1 MTEKSGGSGD
11 SLGLIYEADQWK
23 TLAFQ
28 EIENAYAL
36 CEFIG
41 RVHQIFKSFYYT

>member
-1 MTEKSGGSGD
+1 MAEKSGGSGD

-41 RVHQIFKSFYYT
+41 RVHQNI

>member
-1 MTEKSGGSGD
+1 MAEKSGGSGD

-36 CEFIG
+36 WEFIG
-41 RVHQIFKSFYYT
+41 RANQNI

>member
-1 MTEKSGGSGD
+1 MTKKSGESGGS
-11 SLGLIYEADQWK
+11 LGLMYEADQWK

-41 RVHQIFKSFYYT
+41 RVHQNI

>member
-1 MTEKSGGSGD
+1 MTEKPGGNGGSL
-11 SLGLIYEADQWK
+11 SLIYEADQWK

-36 CEFIG
+36 CEFLG
-41 RVHQIFKSFYYT
+41 RVHQNI